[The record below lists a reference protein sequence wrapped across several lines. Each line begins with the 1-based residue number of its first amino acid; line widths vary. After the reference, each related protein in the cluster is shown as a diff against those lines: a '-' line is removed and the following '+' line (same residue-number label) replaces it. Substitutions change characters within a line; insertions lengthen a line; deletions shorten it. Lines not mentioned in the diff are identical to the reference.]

1 MAILPVYPGSEI
13 KDMNRISKNR
23 VLNLNRIV
31 AVMIAITIGF
41 TVMPGFVPKVYSHD
55 GAAFLG
61 GMVAGHIIGGA
72 VRRDKIRTA
81 AAVQEANQPKTQ
93 TVYVQQPATT
103 SSAQTAPAAKPTAQ
117 QRLDQLDKLAAGGY
131 ITPEEYKAKKKA
143 ILDSM

>member
-1 MAILPVYPGSEI
+1 MNTTKKFLKFGSGPVIAAFIIATILPGLPTEARA
-13 KDMNRISKNR
+13 KE
-23 VLNLNRIV
+23 
-31 AVMIAITIGF
+31 
-41 TVMPGFVPKVYSHD
+41 

-61 GMVAGHIIGGA
+61 GMVAGHIVGGA
-72 VRRDKIRTA
+72 VRRSKIRTA

-103 SSAQTAPAAKPTAQ
+103 SSAHTAAAAKSSTED
-117 QRLDQLDKLAAGGY
+117 RLKELDKLAAGGY